1 MEIRVLR
8 YFLTVAREENIT
20 KAADLLHI
28 TQPTLSRQLAQL
40 EEELDVKLFDRGTR
54 KISLTDEGI
63 LLRRR
68 AEEILELVDKTEKEL
83 ANQDENIEGNVSIGC
98 GDLGTIQLLPD
109 LIRSFHQ
116 RYPAVRF
123 DLYTATAD
131 YVRERMERGLTDIGL
146 LLEPINMEKYEFI
159 RLHQKEQW
167 MVMMHPDSPLAKLPY
182 ITPEDLKGLPLILP
196 TRINVRNEL
205 ANWFG
210 DEFQRLNVLF
220 TSNLPASSSVMVHNR
235 LAYAI
240 IIGGSISL
248 LDQSKLTFRPLFPE
262 LTASSVL
269 AWKRQQPFGLAAKK
283 FIEHIKNSLS
293 QT

>member
-1 MEIRVLR
+1 
-8 YFLTVAREENIT
+8 
-20 KAADLLHI
+20 
-28 TQPTLSRQLAQL
+28 
-40 EEELDVKLFDRGTR
+40 
-54 KISLTDEGI
+54 
-63 LLRRR
+63 
-68 AEEILELVDKTEKEL
+68 
-83 ANQDENIEGNVSIGC
+83 
-98 GDLGTIQLLPD
+98 
-109 LIRSFHQ
+109 
-116 RYPAVRF
+116 
-123 DLYTATAD
+123 
-131 YVRERMERGLTDIGL
+131 
-146 LLEPINMEKYEFI
+146 
-159 RLHQKEQW
+159 